1 MGNVPPKKKRRV
13 TFDPSIRRDRF
24 EESTLRYNYIITVHN
39 DYMKGNDE
47 VKDKLAHLVIGFLQ
61 RCHENTNMTAEKIH
75 EMRVKNVCDIA
86 LTTFVGHVTD
96 VQVRALVAGLVHM
109 LCM

>member
-1 MGNVPPKKKRRV
+1 MGNAPPKKKRRV

-24 EESTLRYNYIITVHN
+24 EESTLRYNHILTVHN
-39 DYMKGNDE
+39 QYVKGNDD
-47 VKDKLAHLVIGFLQ
+47 VKDKLALLVLAFFR
-61 RCHENTNMTAEKIH
+61 RCDENRNMTAENIH

-96 VQVRALVAGLVHM
+96 VQVRALVASLCVM
-109 LCM
+109 LCV